1 MPEMHLR
8 QPGFTYISCGSVAKN
23 KERMQTFKD
32 TGDLQ
37 YVYQSE
43 LDKACIQHDM
53 AYEDFKKNSSW

>member
-8 QPGFTYISCGSVAKN
+8 QPGFLYIACGPVTKN
-23 KERMQTFKD
+23 KERMQTSKD

-43 LDKACIQHDM
+43 LDKTCFQNDM
-53 AYEDFKKNSSW
+53 AYEDFTKNSS

>member
-32 TGDLQ
+32 PGDLQ

-53 AYEDFKKNSSW
+53 AYEDFTKNSS